1 MRTTLFISAAVS
13 VGLSAV
19 LSSQTT
25 PPPPVAPAPSTSQPA
40 ADLGN
45 IRLRALQGVLDAR
58 ERRMNWHDAAE
69 QAEAPVQGDALKAQL
84 TQRLSGLAP
93 RVAKM
98 LVGHP
103 ESEALVDVDVYKEA
117 AGEGKQALVAVTF
130 EGLET
135 DIGQDYFAGLLTDV
149 VKPPEAEG
157 IPQGL
162 VYDPA
167 ASSHLV
173 FFMGKTGLEAGDIPQ
188 AKMKQSILAA
198 MNHQRELTAQQDQ
211 HAFEQQQLQQQ
222 NLQQQA
228 AAQQQQLDQAQ
239 QAAASGQQVI
249 PEYPN
254 DNYNNYDDGYYY
266 PGLGV
271 PIVILPNGYTNTPEW
286 RNRERAREE
295 ALEKRYARQAPQA
308 TPNNTSERLPR
319 PAGVEIPPGQAGVTN
334 PPGRAG
340 VEIPPGSAG
349 IRSGAGQGNVQRQA
363 PAPPPAGRQAPQAP
377 QAPAAHE
384 APSAPPAPAHK

>member
-1 MRTTLFISAAVS
+1 MRTTLLISAAIS
-13 VGLSAV
+13 VALSTV
-19 LSSQTT
+19 LNGQTT
-25 PPPPVAPAPSTSQPA
+25 PVTPPVAPAPSTSQPA
-40 ADLGN
+40 TNLGN
-45 IRLRALQGVLDAR
+45 IRLRALQAVLDAR
-58 ERRMNWHDAAE
+58 ERRTNWHDAAE
-69 QAEAPVQGDALKAQL
+69 QAEALVQGDALKAQL

-98 LVGHP
+98 LTGHP
-103 ESEALVDVDVYKEA
+103 ESEALVDVDVYKES

-130 EGLET
+130 EGLDT
-135 DIGQDYFAGLLTDV
+135 DIGQDYFAGLLADE

-173 FFMGKTGLEAGDIPQ
+173 FFLGKTGLEAGDIPQ
-188 AKMKQSILAA
+188 TKMKQSILAA
-198 MNHQRELTAQQDQ
+198 INHQHELTVEEEQ

-239 QAAASGQQVI
+239 QAAANGQ
-249 PEYPN
+249 YPN
-254 DNYNNYDDGYYY
+254 NNYNNYDDGYYY
-266 PGLGV
+266 PGIGV
-271 PIVILPNGYTNTPEW
+271 PIVILPNGFANTPEW
-286 RNRERAREE
+286 RHRERAREE
-295 ALEKRYARQAPQA
+295 ALEKRHARQIPQA
-308 TPNNTSERLPR
+308 TPNNPFETLPR
-319 PAGVEIPPGQAGVTN
+319 PAGVENPPGRAGVTI

-349 IRSGAGQGNVQRQA
+349 VRTGAGQGNVQRQA

-384 APSAPPAPAHK
+384 APSAPPAPTHK